1 MECFRF
7 LFRTTTLNG
16 YLQYLWRCR
25 LPNYPLPRQVPLPL
39 VIERDFDRSGRVV
52 AECWG
57 RDLLRKRGVAA
68 FDSWPSLRP
77 RSQIRTSFVLLL
89 RQTDHLAVKGDLLV
103 LRFGRA
109 DGSAWRTIRGSLPSH
124 LSLGRKTKTR
134 KSVVSSGSEEAKRIP
149 AVSPCISDSLIRVE
163 DQKWHGT
170 FCQMIA
176 GGKTGLATAN
186 HDCIH
191 MLYSFF
197 TTHH

>member
-7 LFRTTTLNG
+7 LFWTTTLNG

-68 FDSWPSLRP
+68 FG
-77 RSQIRTSFVLLL
+77 FEVVC
-89 RQTDHLAVKGDLLV
+89 HLIFPWEGIS
-103 LRFGRA
+103 R
-109 DGSAWRTIRGSLPSH
+109 
-124 LSLGRKTKTR
+124 GRKTKTR
-134 KSVVSSGSEEAKRIP
+134 KSVVSSGSEETKRIP

-163 DQKWHGT
+163 DQKWHST

-176 GGKTGLATAN
+176 SGKTGLATAN